1 MGGTAASRA
10 NCMWQ
15 FCRDRVTLELCPS
28 PMWLVRGMGP
38 TQALCGWGT
47 LENCLFCLEGIVT
60 AICFFFF
67 FLIVPKTKILATGG
81 ASHNRDILQVSAG
94 SRPCTGT
101 SSVPVTSQSQTRD
114 NKNCLCSQ
122 GYRDGGL
129 TACPLPGSQ
138 LRHLTVHIV
147 SRFCLIHRWSPLP
160 L

>member
-1 MGGTAASRA
+1 MKTVRSGWDSSLTSKLYVTVLQRQSHSGALSQSYVISKRHGPNTSPLWLRNSGKLPFLPGG
-10 NCMWQ
+10 NCHSH
-15 FCRDRVTLELCPS
+15 L
-28 PMWLVRGMGP
+28 
-38 TQALCGWGT
+38 
-47 LENCLFCLEGIVT
+47 
-60 AICFFFF
+60 FFFF

-101 SSVPVTSQSQTRD
+101 SSVSVTSQSQTRD

-147 SRFCLIHRWSPLP
+147 SRFCLIHR
-160 L
+160 